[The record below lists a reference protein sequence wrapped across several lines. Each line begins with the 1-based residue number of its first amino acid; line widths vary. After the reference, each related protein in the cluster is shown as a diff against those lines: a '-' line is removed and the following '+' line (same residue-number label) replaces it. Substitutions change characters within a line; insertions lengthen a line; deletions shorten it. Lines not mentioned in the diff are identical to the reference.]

1 MKTNAQR
8 KKNATYQYNM
18 MSMNE
23 TYTKRTRI
31 FIGRIVDGD
40 DSTESR
46 IFLILFLLY
55 IWSH

>member
-55 IWSH
+55 I